1 MKSVRLEVRCCCVPQ
16 NLLGWVDVPE
26 ARLRVGEFLPFVLR
40 VPIPKNFGQ
49 HPELV
54 ESNAAAVRLEMAF
67 YNVRDVDSDDFGT
80 TSIALK
86 SGELPIET
94 LRRIPG
100 FIENKA

>member
-1 MKSVRLEVRCCCVPQ
+1 MKTVRLEVRCCCVPQ
-16 NLLGWVDVPE
+16 KLLGWVDVPE
-26 ARLRVGEFLPFVLR
+26 ARLRAGQFLPFVLR
-40 VPIPKNFGQ
+40 VPIPTSFGKQ
-49 HPELV
+49 PERE
-54 ESNAAAVRLEMAF
+54 ESNAACVRLEMAF
-67 YNVRDVDSDDFGT
+67 YNVRDVDSDDFGA